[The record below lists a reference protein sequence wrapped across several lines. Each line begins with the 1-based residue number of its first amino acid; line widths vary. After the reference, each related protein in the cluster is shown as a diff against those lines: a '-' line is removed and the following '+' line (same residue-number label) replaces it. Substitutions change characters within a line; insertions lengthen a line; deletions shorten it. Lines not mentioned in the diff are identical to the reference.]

1 MFCCIDTFQNV
12 CHTKNKEVIA
22 MNNTLH
28 LYNRDRVQ
36 VAACLLYTSDAA
48 DD

>member
-1 MFCCIDTFQNV
+1 
-12 CHTKNKEVIA
+12 

-36 VAACLLYTSDAA
+36 VAAHRGVAGVNIPLQHDPGL
-48 DD
+48 